1 VRRLSSSEVLRNF
14 IMLLLLWLKP
24 TVEKTAK
31 WSALF
36 PVVEAN
42 ASLLDNEIAKTARE

>member
-1 VRRLSSSEVLRNF
+1 VRKPSSSKALRNV
-14 IMLLLLWLKP
+14 IMLLLLWLSRY
-24 TVEKTAK
+24 VEETAK
-31 WSALF
+31 RPALF